1 MNNISFAMYEPST
14 DCVIVNTDSNT
25 VLFIRCNLFN
35 QNVILEDPTDIVY
48 LYQLAENN
56 PMTYAEFAL
65 KENGLQDYVDAMK
78 WFNY

>member
-14 DCVIVNTDSNT
+14 DCVIVNTDYNT
-25 VLFIRCNLFN
+25 LIFIRCNLFN
-35 QNVILEDPTDIVY
+35 QNVVLETPPDIVY

-65 KENGLQDYVDAMK
+65 KENGLQDYVDAMRC
-78 WFNY
+78 FNY